1 MLENAD
7 QSLVNISPLSSLLT
21 NPLDPLGSLGATQAS
36 TTSQTGVTGQDSVQV
51 SKTAEFFQQLR
62 QLETQNPAEFKKEL
76 SDIASKLK
84 SAAQQESDPSQ
95 SSFLNNL
102 ADRFQ
107 KAADSGDLSAL
118 KPAQAN
124 QAASGHHGH
133 HHHHGS
139 SGLSAQTQETLA
151 SIFQEAENTLATQ
164 AGSTPA
170 TT

>member
-1 MLENAD
+1 MNIT
-7 QSLVNISPLSSLLT
+7 SLSNILT
-21 NPLDPLGSLGATQAS
+21 NQLDPIGSLAGTQAS
-36 TTSQTGVTGQDSVQV
+36 TTSQTGVTGQDSVQI

-76 SDIASKLK
+76 SDITGKLK

-118 KPAQAN
+118 KPPQAS
-124 QAASGHHGH
+124 QGH

-139 SGLSAQTQETLA
+139 SGLSAQTRETLA
-151 SIFQEAENTLATQ
+151 TIFQDAENTLTAQ
-164 AGSTPA
+164 TPA

>member
-1 MLENAD
+1 M
-7 QSLVNISPLSSLLT
+7 NISSLSSLFP
-21 NPLDPLGSLGATQAS
+21 NQLDPLGSLAGTQAS
-36 TTSQTGVTGQDSVQV
+36 TASPTGVTGQDSVQV

-62 QLETQNPAEFKKEL
+62 QLESQNPAGFKKEL
-76 SDIASKLK
+76 SDIAGKLK

-107 KAADSGDLSAL
+107 KAADTGDLSAL
-118 KPAQAN
+118 KPPQGN
-124 QAASGHHGH
+124 QAVSGHHGH

-151 SIFQEAENTLATQ
+151 TIFQDGENALT
-164 AGSTPA
+164 GPGPTPA
-170 TT
+170 TA